1 MANKKIIFFLIF
13 LLGVIITS
21 FKVKIDLEKD
31 LIWHLKENF
40 PVKVV
45 IFFKKINLFYNHE
58 IRKKIIL
65 TQKAKNEEIQ
75 TTSNNYY
82 LTKYSSPIFK
92 KNGPK
97 SYIEIF
103 NDKLILITG
112 TGILSFADL
121 KSFDEKKINLKII
134 RNNLSELTSF
144 DYIARNPELIVDI
157 LVQKN
162 NIFVSYLNEVKKDC
176 YGISLVMGT
185 INFEE
190 INFKKVFSPEEC
202 VNKKNKYGEFKMVQ
216 SGGAL
221 ATYGND
227 QILLTTGDY
236 RFRDL
241 AQNINSIFGKVL
253 LINFKNKKYTLV
265 SSGHRN
271 PQGIFYDKKNNN
283 IFLSEHGPFG
293 GDEINIINNPL
304 TDIKNFGWPISS
316 YGEHYGG
323 RIERNKKKYLKA
335 PLNKSHLKYGFAE
348 PSIYFKRSIAPTKIT
363 IIPGG
368 FNKKDNDQI
377 FLASLGLD
385 NKEGRRSIH
394 NYLLNKDQKLELTE
408 IIALNERVR
417 DFFYSESMN
426 EIFLFL
432 ENSGSVGIL
441 KSEKK

>member
-13 LLGVIITS
+13 ILGLIIVS
-21 FKVKIDLEKD
+21 FKLKIDLERD
-31 LIWHLKENF
+31 LIWHLKENL
-40 PVKVV
+40 PSKVV
-45 IFFKKINLFYNHE
+45 IFFKKTNLFYNHN

-65 TQKAKNEEIQ
+65 TKKETNEEIK
-75 TTSNNYY
+75 TDSNNYY
-82 LTKYSSPIFK
+82 LSKYSNPLFK

-103 NDKLILITG
+103 NEKLILITG
-112 TGILSFADL
+112 TGILSFSDL
-121 KSFDEKKINLKII
+121 KNFDKKKVNLKII
-134 RNNLSELTSF
+134 RNNLSEIATF

-162 NIFVSYLNEVKKDC
+162 KIFVSYLNEVEKDC

-185 INFEE
+185 INFKK
-190 INFKKVFSPEEC
+190 INFKKVFSPKEC
-202 VNKKNKYGEFKMVQ
+202 VKKKNDYGEFKMVQ

-221 ATYGND
+221 AVYSDD

-253 LINFKNKKYTLV
+253 LINFKNNKYKIV
-265 SSGHRN
+265 SMGHRN
-271 PQGIFYDKKNNN
+271 PQGIFYDKKNDT
-283 IFLSEHGPFG
+283 IFFSEHGPFG
-293 GDEINIINNPL
+293 GDEINIISDPL
-304 TDIKNFGWPISS
+304 ANIKNFGWPISS

-335 PLNKSHLKYGFAE
+335 PLNKSHLKYGFTE
-348 PSIYFKRSIAPTKIT
+348 PSIYFARSIGPTKIT
-363 IIPGG
+363 KIPGK
-368 FNKKDNDQI
+368 FNKKNSDQI

-385 NKEGRRSIH
+385 NTKGRRSIH
-394 NYLLNKDQKLELTE
+394 NYLLKEGQKLELIE
-408 IIALNERVR
+408 IIPLNERIR
-417 DFFYSESMN
+417 DFFYSKDKN

-441 KSEKK
+441 KNNLK

>member
-40 PVKVV
+40 PEEVV
-45 IFFKKINLFYNHE
+45 IILKKINLFYNHE
-58 IRKKIIL
+58 IRKEIIL
-65 TQKAKNEEIQ
+65 TQKKINEEIQ

-82 LTKYSSPIFK
+82 LTKYSNPIFK

-121 KSFDEKKINLKII
+121 KSFDKKRIKLKII
-134 RNNLSELTSF
+134 RNNLSKLNSF
-144 DYIARNPELIVDI
+144 GSIARNPELIVDI

-162 NIFVSYLNEVKKDC
+162 YIFVSYLNEVKKDC
-176 YGISLVMGT
+176 YGISLVVGT

-221 ATYGND
+221 AIYDND

-241 AQNINSIFGKVL
+241 AQNINSIFGKVF
-253 LINFKNKKYTLV
+253 LINFKKKTHTLI
-265 SSGHRN
+265 STGHRN

-283 IFLSEHGPFG
+283 IFITEHGPFG
-293 GDEINIINNPL
+293 GDEINIIYNPQAN
-304 TDIKNFGWPISS
+304 IENFGWPISS

-323 RIERNKKKYLKA
+323 RVERNKKKYLKA
-335 PLNKSHLKYGFAE
+335 PLNKSHLKYGFVE
-348 PSIYFKRSIAPTKIT
+348 PSIYFKRSIAPTKIS
-363 IIPGG
+363 IIPSE
-368 FNKKDNDQI
+368 FNQNDSDQI
-377 FLASLGLD
+377 FLASLGFD

-394 NYLLNKDQKLELTE
+394 NYLLNKDQKLELIE

-417 DFFYSESMN
+417 DFFYNKSMN

-432 ENSGSVGIL
+432 ENSGSRGIL